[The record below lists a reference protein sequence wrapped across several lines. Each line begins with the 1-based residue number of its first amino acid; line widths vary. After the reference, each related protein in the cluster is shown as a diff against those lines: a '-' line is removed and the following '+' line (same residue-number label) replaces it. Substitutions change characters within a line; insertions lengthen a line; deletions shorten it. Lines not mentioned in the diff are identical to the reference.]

1 MDALPVKR
9 PAQPSLSAAGEAAL
23 ATYLAHMHDE
33 QDLSVASCRN
43 YASDLRQ
50 FAAWCEHSWGDGQD
64 EPRSFTPTAISTPTV
79 TTYRSYLQTVLN
91 LRPATI
97 NRHLVSLKRYFGW
110 AVDAALLTRDP
121 SRVVKLIPRTPQA
134 PRHLT
139 DQEEQALVAAVSQ
152 HGSLRD
158 RTLLVVALHSGL
170 RAEELCGL
178 KPEHVHLGR
187 RSGHVSIYGKR
198 NKYREVPLN
207 STARDALT
215 TYLKTLPEGASYLF
229 PSRKRGSSSDG
240 VGPVGQRA
248 LVYIVNKYAEQAHV
262 RDLSPHDLRHRF
274 GYRMAQTV
282 PLHRLAQLMG
292 HDSLD
297 TMLRYVRGTQQDL
310 QQAVEAIAWA

>member
-1 MDALPVKR
+1 VKR
-9 PAQPSLSAAGEAAL
+9 AAQPSLSAAGEAAL
-23 ATYLAHMHDE
+23 APYVRHLYDE
-33 QDLSVASCRN
+33 QDLSTATRRN
-43 YASDLRQ
+43 YISDLRQ
-50 FAAWCEHSWGDGQD
+50 FAAWCEHSWGEGQ
-64 EPRSFTPTAISTPTV
+64 EELRPFASTAISTPTI
-79 TTYRSYLQTVLN
+79 TTYRSHLQTVVG

-97 NRHLVSLKRYFGW
+97 NRHLVSIKRYFAW
-110 AVDAALLTRDP
+110 AVDAGLVARDP
-121 SRVVKLIPRTPQA
+121 SRVVKLIPRTPQP

-139 DQEEQALVAAVSQ
+139 DREEEALMAAVSQ
-152 HGSLRD
+152 HGNLRD
-158 RTLLVVALHSGL
+158 RTLLIVALHTGL

-215 TYLKTLPEGASYLF
+215 SYVRTLPDGARYLF
-229 PSRKRGSSSDG
+229 PSRKRGGSSEG
-240 VGPVGQRA
+240 GGPVGGRA
-248 LVYIVNKYAEQAHV
+248 LVYIVSKYAEQARV

-297 TMLRYVRGTQQDL
+297 TTLRYVRGTQQDL
-310 QQAVEAIAWA
+310 QQAVETISWR